1 MEAGAGAPPQPFA
14 QPTPPREPD
23 ELDLRR
29 PEPRRPGRPVGA
41 VLGFRWRWEQGC
53 PPTAETAGLPGRPW
67 PVTRPFPRG
76 WLPGSRELICYLLGR
91 LPEPPPP
98 RPCLFSASP
107 TPPPPAPPSET
118 ETSGTPGPASRQPS
132 WVPARVY
139 LLWGGP
145 GGLGGAAGV
154 WAEPRTWR
162 GWLPSSSSFH
172 GVAPPPAALLSLPGT
187 SSRLGLG
194 EGRWVD

>member
-1 MEAGAGAPPQPFA
+1 M
-14 QPTPPREPD
+14 
-23 ELDLRR
+23 
-29 PEPRRPGRPVGA
+29 GA

-145 GGLGGAAGV
+145 GGLGGAAESGQ
-154 WAEPRTWR
+154 
-162 GWLPSSSSFH
+162 S
-172 GVAPPPAALLSLPGT
+172 
-187 SSRLGLG
+187 LGLG
-194 EGRWVD
+194 GAGSPPPPPPSTESPRPPPPCSRCQEPAPDWGWGRAGG